1 MNAHYANNAGHAPL
15 QLTCRAGAQLDP
27 TTQHQIIDLCTRAYE
42 EEFADLLA
50 TFTGSVHVLGWLDG
64 QLISH
69 ALWVTRWLQVGD
81 GPLLCTAY
89 VEAVATDP
97 PYQNRGYASAVMR
110 RIAAELAAD
119 DVGFE
124 LAALSP
130 FSIEWYA
137 RLGWEQWTGPL
148 SIRTA
153 TGLVRTPE
161 EDGQVM
167 ILRLPHTPPLDRT
180 APLSAEWRQGELW

>member
-1 MNAHYANNAGHAPL
+1 MSATHQPL
-15 QLTCRAGAQLDP
+15 QLAVLPREQLTP
-27 TTQHQIIDLCTRAYE
+27 RQQQTVIDLCTRAFE
-42 EEFADLLA
+42 EEFTDLMA
-50 TFTGSVHVLGWLDG
+50 TFTASVHVLGWLDG

-81 GPLLCTAY
+81 GPLLRTAY

-97 PYQNRGYASAVMR
+97 NYQNRGYASAVMR
-110 RIAAELAAD
+110 RIAVEIAAD

-167 ILRLPHTPPLDRT
+167 ILRLPRTPLLDQT